1 MKQAELQAGIYSA
14 LTGDAPLMAL
24 VTGVY
29 TDPQQVEAPESDAAF
44 PYVTIGEDV
53 GTAWDTTTDFGSSA
67 SVIVDAWSRSHNFTE
82 AKNIGDAIHTALHHQ
97 SLTISGA
104 DHVMTI
110 VESITVTRDPD
121 GKSKRAM
128 IQIRVLYDGLS

>member
-1 MKQAELQAGIYSA
+1 MKQAELQAAVYGA

-29 TDPQQVEAPESDAAF
+29 ADPQQVADPESDATF

-97 SLTISGA
+97 PLTISGA
-104 DHVMTI
+104 DHVMTM
-110 VESITVTRDPD
+110 VESVTVTRDPD
-121 GKSKRAM
+121 GKTKRAM
-128 IQIRVLYDGLS
+128 TQIRVLYDGIA